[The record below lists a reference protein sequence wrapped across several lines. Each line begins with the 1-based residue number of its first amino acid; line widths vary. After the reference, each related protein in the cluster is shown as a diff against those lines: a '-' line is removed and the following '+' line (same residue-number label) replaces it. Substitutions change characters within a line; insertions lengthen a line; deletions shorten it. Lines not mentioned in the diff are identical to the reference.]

1 MQAMYLRVFTFASI
15 NIDEVYTVPHIT
27 RPGEEISSTRR
38 EKHAGGKGANASVA
52 AVRAGAQVHM
62 AGLIGRD
69 GLWVRDILEKTG
81 VNVDEVKVLEDTS
94 TGRAVIQ
101 VDKQG
106 ENAIFLYQEDAQ
118 RAFSQCIKGDWL
130 LLTNET
136 TAVSDAIEYAHS
148 QEMQILWN
156 PAPMHSNMMAAKK
169 LMDLVDVLVLNK
181 TELTELAKQI
191 DSINVDSF
199 YNDVLGLARQIMTHV
214 HSRVIIVTL
223 GSDGSVGLV
232 RRPQVNAHSILVS
245 SESASTPTNATT
257 EESDILEIRLECA
270 PVPKEMIKDTTA
282 AGDTW
287 IGYFIAELA
296 RAQSN
301 SPESI
306 GSLATLTPAM
316 VNQAMQIATYASG
329 ITVTRMGAIPS
340 IPERAEAEAFF
351 KSQKLQPS

>member
-1 MQAMYLRVFTFASI
+1 MYLRVFTFASI

-106 ENAIFLYQEDAQ
+106 ENAIFLYPGANHRLTKEDAQ

-169 LMDLVDVLVLNK
+169 LMDLVDVLRLDK
-181 TELTELAKQI
+181 PSTA
-191 DSINVDSF
+191 
-199 YNDVLGLARQIMTHV
+199 LGK
-214 HSRVIIVTL
+214 
-223 GSDGSVGLV
+223 
-232 RRPQVNAHSILVS
+232 
-245 SESASTPTNATT
+245 E
-257 EESDILEIRLECA
+257 A
-270 PVPKEMIKDTTA
+270 PVLRI
-282 AGDTW
+282 
-287 IGYFIAELA
+287 Y
-296 RAQSN
+296 
-301 SPESI
+301 
-306 GSLATLTPAM
+306 
-316 VNQAMQIATYASG
+316 
-329 ITVTRMGAIPS
+329 
-340 IPERAEAEAFF
+340 
-351 KSQKLQPS
+351 